1 MNLIDSR
8 INTSP
13 YRGYVFSVNSAKKY
27 RVRVEHTGRSSI
39 EREPESAYEN
49 A

>member
-1 MNLIDSR
+1 MYLVLILQ
-8 INTSP
+8 
-13 YRGYVFSVNSAKKY
+13 KKY